1 LSLEV
6 FTALKPAA
14 NFVEGFRAAIPL
26 AAKESEDVTSAR
38 VSPAVDTDTRERVG
52 RARGQLEH
60 ILTGSEI
67 THPLMVPGQRGGDGL
82 RGDAKAPSD
91 VHAREAEAA
100 QSGDVAD
107 ATGESGED
115 VIRAGHGAFFAV
127 NQRNFGTHGE
137 INKAIFVPL
146 NFGVYDA

>member
-52 RARGQLEH
+52 RARWPGT
-60 ILTGSEI
+60 ISGWVISEPVRI
-67 THPLMVPGQRGGDGL
+67 CSSCPRGGDGL